1 MIYISARCLALGLKI
16 SLQKRY
22 YWHPC
27 STVEE
32 IEPWE
37 VRDLPKVTPHW
48 HMAEHWAQFT
58 LKS

>member
-1 MIYISARCLALGLKI
+1 MSSTGLKN
-16 SLQKRY
+16 KPAEMY

-48 HMAEHWAQFT
+48 HMAEHWAQFS